1 MLLTLSKLSIVSLLG
16 TFIFAAI
23 ISFTSSKTLK
33 EVLVPAVA
41 GVGFCWI
48 YSYFIQFP
56 NSISNLT
63 DIPELAVLIITVF
76 LAVTIGSLQKIRY
89 EKQKN
94 WLSILA
100 DLFLCLLALF
110 LLIVP
115 NTSPTTIFIFVMWCL
130 TLYRVR
136 SSHQDYLRII
146 LMSFFALVGLSI
158 IAWQYG
164 LFAELGLIIG
174 TLSIII
180 GIGVWLLLN
189 RQYLINISFI
199 WPVSII
205 LLISTIRIVE
215 NDSYLVAPIFF
226 IYLVYF
232 ADTAITPIQCEARLL
247 PKLVYATKIISLS
260 ILPIIMTLIMVLV
273 IGY

>member
-1 MLLTLSKLSIVSLLG
+1 MLLTLSKLSIISLLG

-56 NSISNLT
+56 ISISNLT

-232 ADTAITPIQCEARLL
+232 ADTAITPIQYEARLL

>member
-76 LAVTIGSLQKIRY
+76 LAVTIGYLQKIRHA
-89 EKQKN
+89 KQKN

-232 ADTAITPIQCEARLL
+232 ADTAITPIQYETRLL

>member
-76 LAVTIGSLQKIRY
+76 LAVTIGYLQKIRHA
-89 EKQKN
+89 KQKN

-232 ADTAITPIQCEARLL
+232 ADTAITPIHYGARLL

>member
-76 LAVTIGSLQKIRY
+76 LAVTIGYLQKIRHA
-89 EKQKN
+89 KQKN

-232 ADTAITPIQCEARLL
+232 ADTAITPIQYGARLL
-247 PKLVYATKIISLS
+247 PKLVYATKITSLAL
-260 ILPIIMTLIMVLV
+260 LPIIMTLIIVLV

>member
-76 LAVTIGSLQKIRY
+76 LAVTIGYLQKIRHA
-89 EKQKN
+89 KQKN

-146 LMSFFALVGLSI
+146 LMSFFALFGLSI

-232 ADTAITPIQCEARLL
+232 ADTAITPIHYGARLL

>member
-76 LAVTIGSLQKIRY
+76 LAVTIGYLQKIRHA
-89 EKQKN
+89 KQKN

-205 LLISTIRIVE
+205 LLISTIRILE

-232 ADTAITPIQCEARLL
+232 ADTAITPIHYEARLL
-247 PKLVYATKIISLS
+247 AKLVYATKIISLS

>member
-89 EKQKN
+89 EKQKD

-100 DLFLCLLALF
+100 DLFLCLLAFF

-232 ADTAITPIQCEARLL
+232 ADTAITPIQYEARLL
-247 PKLVYATKIISLS
+247 PKLVYATKITSVAL
-260 ILPIIMTLIMVLV
+260 LPIIMTLILVLV

>member
-76 LAVTIGSLQKIRY
+76 LAVTIGYLQKIRHA
-89 EKQKN
+89 KQKN

-115 NTSPTTIFIFVMWCL
+115 NTSPTTIFIFVMWCM

-180 GIGVWLLLN
+180 CIGVWLLLN

-232 ADTAITPIQCEARLL
+232 ADTAITPIQYGARLL

-260 ILPIIMTLIMVLV
+260 ILPIIITP
-273 IGY
+273 

>member
-76 LAVTIGSLQKIRY
+76 LAVTIGSLQKIRHA
-89 EKQKN
+89 KQKN

-232 ADTAITPIQCEARLL
+232 ADTAITPIQYEASLL

>member
-76 LAVTIGSLQKIRY
+76 LAVTIGYLQKIRHA
-89 EKQKN
+89 KQKN

-232 ADTAITPIQCEARLL
+232 ADTAITPIHYEARLL
-247 PKLVYATKIISLS
+247 AKLVYATKIISLS

>member
-23 ISFTSSKTLK
+23 ISFTSSKKLR

-76 LAVTIGSLQKIRY
+76 LAVTIGYLQKIRHA
-89 EKQKN
+89 KQKN

-115 NTSPTTIFIFVMWCL
+115 NTSPTTIFIFVMWCM

-215 NDSYLVAPIFF
+215 NDSYLVAPIFL

-232 ADTAITPIQCEARLL
+232 ADTAIAPIQYEARLL
-247 PKLVYATKIISLS
+247 PKLVYAIKIISLS

>member
-115 NTSPTTIFIFVMWCL
+115 NTSPTTIFIFVMWCM

-232 ADTAITPIQCEARLL
+232 ADTAITPIQYGARLL

>member
-115 NTSPTTIFIFVMWCL
+115 NTSPTNIFIFVMWCM

-232 ADTAITPIQCEARLL
+232 ADTAITPIQYEARLL

>member
-23 ISFTSSKTLK
+23 ISFTSSKKLK

-76 LAVTIGSLQKIRY
+76 LAATIGSLQKIRY
-89 EKQKN
+89 EEQKN

-146 LMSFFALVGLSI
+146 LMSFFAFVGLSI

-232 ADTAITPIQCEARLL
+232 ADTVITPIQYEARLL

>member
-1 MLLTLSKLSIVSLLG
+1 MLLTLSKLSIISLLG

-76 LAVTIGSLQKIRY
+76 LAVTVGSLQKIRY

-232 ADTAITPIQCEARLL
+232 ADTAITPIQYGARLL

>member
-23 ISFTSSKTLK
+23 ISFTSSKRLK
-33 EVLVPAVA
+33 EVLGPAIA

-63 DIPELAVLIITVF
+63 DIPELVVLIITVF
-76 LAVTIGSLQKIRY
+76 LAVTIGSLQKIRF
-89 EKQKN
+89 ENQKN

-110 LLIVP
+110 FLIVP

-180 GIGVWLLLN
+180 GIGLS
-189 RQYLINISFI
+189 LIHI
-199 WPVSII
+199 
-205 LLISTIRIVE
+205 
-215 NDSYLVAPIFF
+215 
-226 IYLVYF
+226 
-232 ADTAITPIQCEARLL
+232 
-247 PKLVYATKIISLS
+247 
-260 ILPIIMTLIMVLV
+260 
-273 IGY
+273 

>member
-63 DIPELAVLIITVF
+63 DIPELVVLIITVF
-76 LAVTIGSLQKIRY
+76 LAVTIGSLQKIKF
-89 EKQKN
+89 ENQKN

-232 ADTAITPIQCEARLL
+232 ADTAITPIQYEARLL

>member
-1 MLLTLSKLSIVSLLG
+1 MLLTLSKLSIISLLG

-76 LAVTIGSLQKIRY
+76 LAVTIGYLQKIRY
-89 EKQKN
+89 EKRKN

-232 ADTAITPIQCEARLL
+232 ADTAITPIQYGARLL

>member
-76 LAVTIGSLQKIRY
+76 LAVTIGYLQKIRHA
-89 EKQKN
+89 KQKN

-115 NTSPTTIFIFVMWCL
+115 NTSPTTIFIFVMWCM

-232 ADTAITPIQCEARLL
+232 ADTAITPIQYGARLL

>member
-76 LAVTIGSLQKIRY
+76 LAVTIGYLQKIRHA
-89 EKQKN
+89 KQKN

-232 ADTAITPIQCEARLL
+232 ADTAITPIQYGARLL

>member
-94 WLSILA
+94 WLNILA

-115 NTSPTTIFIFVMWCL
+115 NISPTTIFIFVMWCL

-180 GIGVWLLLN
+180 GIGVWLILN

-232 ADTAITPIQCEARLL
+232 ADTAITPIQYEARLL

>member
-41 GVGFCWI
+41 GIGFCWI

-115 NTSPTTIFIFVMWCL
+115 NTSPTTIFIFVMWCM

-232 ADTAITPIQCEARLL
+232 ADTVITPIQYEARLL
-247 PKLVYATKIISLS
+247 PKLVYAIKIISLS

>member
-76 LAVTIGSLQKIRY
+76 LAVTIGYLQKIRHA
-89 EKQKN
+89 KQKN

-115 NTSPTTIFIFVMWCL
+115 NTSPTTIFIFVMWCM

-232 ADTAITPIQCEARLL
+232 ADTVITPIQHESSLF
-247 PKLVYATKIISLS
+247 PKLVYATKITSLAL
-260 ILPIIMTLIMVLV
+260 LPIIMTLIMVLV

>member
-1 MLLTLSKLSIVSLLG
+1 MLLTLSKLSIISLLG

-56 NSISNLT
+56 ISISNLT

-232 ADTAITPIQCEARLL
+232 ADTVITPIQYEARLL
-247 PKLVYATKIISLS
+247 PKLVYAIKIISLS

>member
-89 EKQKN
+89 EKQKY

-115 NTSPTTIFIFVMWCL
+115 NTSPTTIFIFVMWCM

-189 RQYLINISFI
+189 SQYLINISFI

-232 ADTAITPIQCEARLL
+232 ADTVITPIQYEARLL

>member
-76 LAVTIGSLQKIRY
+76 LAVTIGYLQKIRHA
-89 EKQKN
+89 KQKN

-136 SSHQDYLRII
+136 SYHQDYLRIL
-146 LMSFFALVGLSI
+146 LMTFCALVGLSI
-158 IAWQYG
+158 IAWQNG

-174 TLSIII
+174 TVSIIL
-180 GIGVWLLLN
+180 GISVWLLLN
-189 RQYLINISFI
+189 RHHSMNISFI
-199 WPVSII
+199 WPVFII
-205 LLISTIRIVE
+205 LLISSNSIVE

-232 ADTAITPIQCEARLL
+232 ADTVITPIQSESRLL
-247 PKLVYATKIISLS
+247 PKLVYAIKIISLS

>member
-247 PKLVYATKIISLS
+247 PKLVYAIKIISLS

>member
-232 ADTAITPIQCEARLL
+232 ADTAITPIQYEARLL

>member
-1 MLLTLSKLSIVSLLG
+1 MLLTLSKLSIFSLLG

-76 LAVTIGSLQKIRY
+76 LAVTIGYLQKIRHA
-89 EKQKN
+89 QQNN

-232 ADTAITPIQCEARLL
+232 ADTAITPIQYGARLL

>member
-41 GVGFCWI
+41 GIGFCWI

-115 NTSPTTIFIFVMWCL
+115 NTSPTTIFIFVMWCM

-232 ADTAITPIQCEARLL
+232 ADTVITPIQYEARLL

>member
-115 NTSPTTIFIFVMWCL
+115 NTSPTTIFIFVMWCM

-232 ADTAITPIQCEARLL
+232 ADTAITPIHYEARLL
-247 PKLVYATKIISLS
+247 AKLVYATKIISLS

>member
-76 LAVTIGSLQKIRY
+76 LAVTIGYLQKIRHA
-89 EKQKN
+89 KQKN

-115 NTSPTTIFIFVMWCL
+115 NTSPTTICIFVMWCL

-136 SSHQDYLRII
+136 SSHQDYLKII

-232 ADTAITPIQCEARLL
+232 ADTAITPIQYGASLL

>member
-115 NTSPTTIFIFVMWCL
+115 NTSPITIFIFVMWCL

-232 ADTAITPIQCEARLL
+232 ADTAITPIQYEARLL